1 MTSDLA
7 KKLLV
12 KPGNRVLLLHAP
24 DEARYRELLAPLPEG
39 ATVTAATG
47 EDGSAGFD
55 VVLLFAHSAAELAER
70 VGAAVTA
77 VDPGKG
83 SGGILWIAYPK
94 QRGKAKSDLSRDVG
108 WESVDRA
115 GWEGV
120 SIISIDEVWSGVRCK
135 PKAGGERKLRDKPQR
150 PEGHEISVSKTV
162 AVPVTELFDIWS
174 DEARRRRWLPEPIT
188 VRKATRPKSMRITWA
203 DGRTNVDANF
213 YPKGEGKSYVSAQ
226 HGKLP
231 DADAVAR
238 MKTFWSAALERM
250 KASLEAVEDAEK

>member
-1 MTSDLA
+1 MITVSRGGAMTSDLA

-39 ATVTAATG
+39 ATVTA
-47 EDGSAGFD
+47 
-55 VVLLFAHSAAELAER
+55 R
-70 VGAAVTA
+70 
-77 VDPGKG
+77 
-83 SGGILWIAYPK
+83 
-94 QRGKAKSDLSRDVG
+94 
-108 WESVDRA
+108 
-115 GWEGV
+115 
-120 SIISIDEVWSGVRCK
+120 
-135 PKAGGERKLRDKPQR
+135 
-150 PEGHEISVSKTV
+150 
-162 AVPVTELFDIWS
+162 FDIWS